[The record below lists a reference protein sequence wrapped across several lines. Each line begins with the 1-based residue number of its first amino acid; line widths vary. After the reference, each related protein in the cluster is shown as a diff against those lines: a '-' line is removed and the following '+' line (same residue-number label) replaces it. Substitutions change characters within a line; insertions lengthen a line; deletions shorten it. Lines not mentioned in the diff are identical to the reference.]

1 MLGSLLPLAGRFL
14 GSKWLW
20 VAVLLLVSLGAGA
33 ALYVQDLRHEAE
45 VSTLGGELAAQ
56 EAQHAA
62 TRSELAESRREA
74 AGLRVALD
82 QARNATEALQ
92 DNVRAALVREAQ
104 ARADAEAR
112 KAIISAMRTR
122 ERTEA
127 EAREVVDDATRHS
140 AAARLN
146 RPW

>member
-1 MLGSLLPLAGRFL
+1 MLGSLRPLAGRLL
-14 GSKWLW
+14 GSAWLW
-20 VAVLLLVSLGAGA
+20 VAVLLLGAGA
-33 ALYVQDLRHEAE
+33 ALYVQDLRYGAK
-45 VSTLGGELAAQ
+45 VSALGGELAAR
-56 EAQHAA
+56 EVQHAA

-74 AGLRVALD
+74 AGLRVALG

-92 DNVRAALVREAQ
+92 DNVRAAIAREAQ

>member
-1 MLGSLLPLAGRFL
+1 MLGSLLPLPGRLL
-14 GSKWLW
+14 GSTWLW

-45 VSTLGGELAAQ
+45 VSALGGELAAQ
-56 EAQHAA
+56 EAQHTT
-62 TRSELAESRREA
+62 TRSELAESKREA

-92 DNVRAALVREAQ
+92 ANVRVALVREAQ

-140 AAARLN
+140 AATRLN

>member
-1 MLGSLLPLAGRFL
+1 MIGSLLPLARRLL
-14 GSKWLW
+14 GSAWLW
-20 VAVLLLVSLGAGA
+20 VAVLLLGAGA
-33 ALYVQDLRHEAE
+33 ALYVQDLRHDVE
-45 VSTLGGELAAQ
+45 VSALGQELAAH

-74 AGLRVALD
+74 AGLRAALD

-92 DNVRAALVREAQ
+92 GNVRAALVREAQ

>member
-1 MLGSLLPLAGRFL
+1 MLGSLLPLAGRVL

-20 VAVLLLVSLGAGA
+20 VAVLLLGLVA
-33 ALYVQDLRHEAE
+33 ALYIQDLRHDVK
-45 VSTLGGELAAQ
+45 VSALGGELAAQ

-92 DNVRAALVREAQ
+92 GNVRAALVREAQ

-127 EAREVVDDATRHS
+127 EAKEVVDDATRHS
-140 AAARLN
+140 AATRLN

>member
-1 MLGSLLPLAGRFL
+1 MIGSLLPLAGRLL
-14 GSKWLW
+14 GSTWLW
-20 VAVLLLVSLGAGA
+20 VVVLLLGAVA
-33 ALYVQDLRHEAE
+33 ALCVQDLRHEAE
-45 VSTLGGELAAQ
+45 VSALGGELAVQ
-56 EAQHAA
+56 EVQHAA
-62 TRSELAESRREA
+62 TRSELAESKREA
-74 AGLRVALD
+74 AGLRIALD

-92 DNVRAALVREAQ
+92 ANVRAALTREAQ
-104 ARADAEAR
+104 ARADADAR